1 MNWGF
6 SSTRLLVNR
15 ICLLCRENAVDYV
28 THSQPDY
35 NRSKHIAAVATT
47 YYYVKKILLYFL
59 QKSKYYVLGFSA
71 SNIPQKDS

>member
-28 THSQPDY
+28 THSQHDY

-71 SNIPQKDS
+71 SNIPQKDP